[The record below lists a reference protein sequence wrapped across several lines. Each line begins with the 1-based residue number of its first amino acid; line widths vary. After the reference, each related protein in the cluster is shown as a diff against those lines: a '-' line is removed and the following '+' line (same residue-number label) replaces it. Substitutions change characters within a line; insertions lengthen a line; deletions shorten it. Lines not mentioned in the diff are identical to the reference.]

1 MKGRKYTKKASG
13 CCRWFLGD
21 FSLFPSC
28 LSTIL
33 SMFFFHNKFFFNP
46 VHFILK
52 KKALRENTLQSFYV
66 LSRRVHNQTQ
76 YTCNALTIGK
86 LPHGS
91 YILYSL
97 VGVTSDCLKQLKIV
111 LKENGNG
118 VTFFS
123 RECHKIASSSNP
135 RTHVQ
140 AEGTTDVSES
150 CVHTYQAHADSCHQ
164 QQHWKSSSSVGM
176 HPVLFLSH

>member
-135 RTHVQ
+135 GLTFRQ
-140 AEGTTDVSES
+140 KE
-150 CVHTYQAHADSCHQ
+150 Q
-164 QQHWKSSSSVGM
+164 QMCLKAVYTPTKLMLTAATNSSTGRAL
-176 HPVLFLSH
+176 VL